1 MSESL
6 EPTQGAQTAA
16 DVAAR
21 SRADLADQLSD
32 TALRSFTKYYSTFE
46 FSDLEEALRCTE
58 EALKSIPHDHPEYLG
73 HLSNIVSLFSDKFDT
88 TGRVVDL
95 ENAIQFGREAIDRFP
110 ENLNRGYLLNAVA
123 DKFDTLFASTGEVSA
138 QDLSVQYA
146 KDAYQETSDR
156 PENEPF
162 RLEVMDTLCT
172 VLMTRYQRIWD
183 LQDLEQAI
191 EIARSVRCFS
201 QNGYLEHSIR
211 LSDHLISKYLR
222 VGEVAS
228 LEEAKTISR
237 EALLFA
243 AVDDADYPGCVFS
256 LARSLYLSSQRT
268 SELSELEGAI
278 QYLRSVE
285 KFLAEDDCES
295 ISQYLSSLA
304 NCLDYKYS
312 ITGQPSQL
320 EEAIQ
325 LMRRAVDITD
335 PETDRYA
342 GILCQISVL
351 LGQRYS
357 RAWSMDDLIESIGY
371 GEEAVNAS
379 LPSDPNLP
387 AFMTSLGNR
396 FMERYLRTGKVG
408 YMDKA
413 IELSRDALKKSPEG
427 HPAHVAHVTCLS
439 HQLGERYSRFGMMAD
454 LEEAIQ
460 LVKETLSLGSL
471 GNSDRAKCF
480 TAAALRFGDK
490 YLRTNSL
497 PDLEESVRYAKRALD
512 ELPEEHSHRAA
523 YSSNLAEV
531 LRSKY
536 QETNVM
542 SDLEES
548 LHYGRQAVRETPPG
562 NADEAGYFNNLAF
575 QLAEK
580 YRKTREPE
588 ILAEAIS
595 YATKAVTDRP
605 EEYQYR
611 AMYLSN
617 LGDCLRDRHAISNS
631 ASDLEAAMQNYEL
644 ALAQTSSPIINR
656 IKAGIQILELS
667 SAHSSWRRAFEAS
680 ATAVELI
687 PQLSMRSLENSDK
700 QFMLGQAAG
709 LTSDAVAAAIN
720 AGEGPLC
727 ALSLL
732 EQGRGLIA
740 TSLEEIRTDVLEL
753 RKADPYLADAF
764 VSLGN
769 VLDMSE
775 ASTKQ
780 HVTTTPQV
788 GADRRYQVDKE
799 LGELIDTIRK
809 KDGFGNFL
817 RAPSEVDIQDAARNG
832 PVVAIN
838 VSKFRCD
845 ALLVENHQIRLLPLP
860 DLHLEDIKDRE
871 LQSNLGSTAVLEWLW
886 DTVTGPILHALGLSP
901 VPSGENS
908 WPHIWWIPTGP
919 LGRFPLHASGYHQ
932 DGRSETVC
940 DRLMSSYSA
949 SIKMMIYGRRHAATP
964 RGVYQALMLAMEN
977 TPGATR
983 LPFAAAEVKQAFSI
997 CQSMGLIPI
1006 TPEPCKQSVLSHLS
1020 QCSIFHFAGHGFTHN
1035 TDPSKSH
1042 LLLRDGM
1049 NNPLTVSEILALNL
1063 REMPPFL
1070 AYLSACGTGRIRD
1083 EKFFDESIHLVSSF
1097 QLAGFRHVIG
1107 TLWEVQD
1114 EMCAEMATIV
1124 YEEMRDGKMSDDSVC
1139 RGLHKATRAARDH
1152 WLGISSSLERNSR
1165 AVVKR
1170 ESMEAADGRACLSLP
1185 GEIRLPR
1192 DIKECAESEQF
1203 WVPYVHFGI

>member
-1 MSESL
+1 MSENID
-6 EPTQGAQTAA
+6 PIQGPEGAA

-21 SRADLADQLSD
+21 GGSDQADLLSD
-32 TALRSFTKYYSTFE
+32 AALRSFTNYYSTSTFP
-46 FSDLEEALRCTE
+46 DLEEAIKFTE
-58 EALKSIPHDHPEYLG
+58 DALNSIPHDHPEYLG
-73 HLSNIVSLFSDKFDT
+73 HLSNIVSLYADKFEIA
-88 TGRVVDL
+88 GRVSDL
-95 ENAIQFGREAIDRFP
+95 EKATQFGKEVIDRFS
-110 ENLNRGYLLNAVA
+110 ENPNRAYFLNAVA
-123 DKFDTLFASTGEVSA
+123 DRLNTLFTLTGDVSA
-138 QDLSVQYA
+138 QDLAVQYA
-146 KDAYQETSDR
+146 KDAYQETSDKS
-156 PENEPF
+156 ENEPF

-183 LQDLEQAI
+183 LQDLDQAI
-191 EIARSVRCFS
+191 EIARRMRYLS
-201 QNGYLEHSIR
+201 QDDYLEHSIR
-211 LSDHLISKYLR
+211 LCDHLIFKYLR

-228 LEEAKTISR
+228 LEEAKAISR
-237 EALLFA
+237 EALLVA
-243 AVDDADYPGCVFS
+243 PADDPDYPGCVFT
-256 LARSLYLSSQRT
+256 LTRSLYLSSQRT
-268 SELSELEGAI
+268 SDLSELEEAI
-278 QYLRSVE
+278 QHLRSVGE
-285 KFLAEDDCES
+285 FLAEDDVES
-295 ISQYLSSLA
+295 ISTYLGSLA

-312 ITGQPSQL
+312 ITGRSSQL

-325 LMRRAVDITD
+325 LMMRVVDLAGPERDRD
-335 PETDRYA
+335 P
-342 GILCQISVL
+342 GVLCQLSVL
-351 LGQRYS
+351 LGQSYS
-357 RAWSMDDLIESIGY
+357 RAWSMDDLIESIRY

-396 FMERYLRTGKVG
+396 FMERYLRTGKVE
-408 YMDKA
+408 YMDRA
-413 IELSRDALKKSPEG
+413 IELSRGALKKSPEG
-427 HPAHVAHVTCLS
+427 HPAHVGHVICLS
-439 HQLGERYSRFGMMAD
+439 HQLGERYSRFGMMTD

-471 GNSDRAKCF
+471 RNPDRAKCF

-497 PDLEESVRYAKRALD
+497 PDLEESIRYAKYALD

-575 QLAEK
+575 QLAEM
-580 YRKTREPE
+580 YRKTREPTVLE
-588 ILAEAIS
+588 EAIS
-595 YATKAVTDRP
+595 YADKAVTDRP
-605 EEYQYR
+605 DEYQYR

-617 LGDCLRDRHAISNS
+617 LGDCLRDRYAISNA

-656 IKAGIQILELS
+656 IKAGIQMLELS
-667 SAHSSWRRAFEAS
+667 SAHSSWCRAFEAS
-680 ATAVELI
+680 ATAVGLI
-687 PQLSMRSLENSDK
+687 PQLSMRSLENPDK

-753 RKADPYLADAF
+753 RKAHPELADEF
-764 VSLGN
+764 VSLGK

-780 HVTTTPQV
+780 HIATAPQA

-799 LGELIDTIRK
+799 LGELIETIRQ

-817 RAPSEVDIQDAARNG
+817 RAPNEVDIQDAARNG

-845 ALLVENHQIRLLPLP
+845 AILVESHQIRVLPLP
-860 DLHLEDIKDRE
+860 CLHLEDIKERE
-871 LQSNLGSTAVLEWLW
+871 LQLNLGSTMVLEWLW
-886 DTVTGPILHALGLSP
+886 DTVTGPILNALGLSP
-901 VPSGENS
+901 VPLGADD

-932 DGRSETVC
+932 YGYSETVC
-940 DRLMSSYSA
+940 DRVMSSYSA

-964 RGVYQALMLAMEN
+964 QVVDQALILAMEN

-997 CQSMGLIPI
+997 CQSMGLSPI
-1006 TPEPCKQSVLSHLS
+1006 TPEPYKQTVLSQLS

-1049 NNPLTVSEILALNL
+1049 SNPLTVSEILALNL
-1063 REMPPFL
+1063 RKNPPFL

-1114 EMCAEMATIV
+1114 EMCAEMATVV
-1124 YEEMRDGKMSDDSVC
+1124 YGEIRGGKMSDDSVC
-1139 RGLHKATRAARDH
+1139 RGLHKATRAARDR
-1152 WLGISSSLERNSR
+1152 WLSIASNSERSSR
-1165 AVVKR
+1165 AILKR
-1170 ESMEAADGRACLSLP
+1170 ESTEAADDIACLSLQ
-1185 GEIRLPR
+1185 GGIRLPR
-1192 DIKECAESEQF
+1192 DIQECAESEQF

>member
-1 MSESL
+1 MPENI
-6 EPTQGAQTAA
+6 EPIQGPEGAA

-21 SRADLADQLSD
+21 SGPDQADLLSD
-32 TALRSFTKYYSTFE
+32 TALRSFTNYYFTSAFP
-46 FSDLEEALRCTE
+46 DLEEAIKCTE
-58 EALKSIPHDHPEYLG
+58 DALNSIPLDHPEYLG
-73 HLSNIVSLFSDKFDT
+73 HLSNIVSLFADKFDT
-88 TGRVVDL
+88 AGKVADL
-95 ENAIQFGREAIDRFP
+95 EKAIQFGREAIERFP
-110 ENLNRGYLLNAVA
+110 ENANRAYFLNAVA
-123 DKFDTLFASTGEVSA
+123 DRLDTLFTLTGDVSA

-156 PENEPF
+156 PEDEPF

-191 EIARSVRCFS
+191 EIARRVIYLS
-201 QNGYLEHSIR
+201 QEDYLEHSIR
-211 LSDHLISKYLR
+211 LSDHLIFKYLR

-228 LEEAKTISR
+228 LEEAKAISR
-237 EALLFA
+237 EALLVA
-243 AVDDADYPGCVFS
+243 PADDPDYPGCVFT
-256 LARSLYLSSQRT
+256 LTRSLYLSSQRT
-268 SELSELEGAI
+268 SDLSELEEAI
-278 QYLRSVE
+278 EHLRSVRQI
-285 KFLAEDDCES
+285 LAADDDEG
-295 ISQYLSSLA
+295 ISEYLRDLA
-304 NCLDYKYS
+304 SCLDYKYS
-312 ITGQPSQL
+312 ITGQSSQL

-325 LMRRAVDITD
+325 LMRGAIDLTD
-335 PETDRYA
+335 PETDRYP
-342 GILCQISVL
+342 GLLCQISVL
-351 LGQRYS
+351 LGQSYN
-357 RAWSMDDLIESIGY
+357 RAWSMDDLIESISY

-396 FMERYLRTGKVG
+396 FMQRYLRTGKVE

-427 HPAHVAHVTCLS
+427 HPAHVGHVICLS

-471 GNSDRAKCF
+471 SNSDRARCF

-497 PDLEESVRYAKRALD
+497 PDLEESVRYAKCALD

-536 QETNVM
+536 QETSVM

-580 YRKTREPE
+580 YRKTREPAVLE
-588 ILAEAIS
+588 EAIS

-605 EEYQYR
+605 DEYQYR
-611 AMYLSN
+611 ALYLSN
-617 LGDCLRDRHAISNS
+617 LGDCLRDRYAISNA

-680 ATAVELI
+680 ATAVGLI

-753 RKADPYLADAF
+753 RKAHPELADEF

-775 ASTKQ
+775 ASAKQ
-780 HVTTTPQV
+780 HITTAPQA
-788 GADRRYQVDKE
+788 GADRRYRVDKE
-799 LGELIDTIRK
+799 LGELIEIIRK

-817 RAPSEVDIQDAARNG
+817 RAPSEVDIQNAARNG
-832 PVVAIN
+832 PVVAVN

-845 ALLVENHQIRLLPLP
+845 AILVENHQIRLVPLP
-860 DLHLEDIKDRE
+860 YLHLEDIKEKE
-871 LQSNLGSTAVLEWLW
+871 LQSNLGSTVVLEWLW
-886 DTVTGPILHALGLSP
+886 DTVAGPILDALGLSP
-901 VPSGENS
+901 ALSGANN

-932 DGRSETVC
+932 HGRSETVC
-940 DRLMSSYSA
+940 DRVMSSYSA
-949 SIKMMIYGRRHAATP
+949 SIKMMIYSRRHATTP
-964 RGVYQALMLAMEN
+964 RVVDQALILAMEN
-977 TPGATR
+977 TPGAAR
-983 LPFAAAEVKQAFSI
+983 LPFAAAEVKQAFTL
-997 CQSMGLIPI
+997 CQSIGLSPI
-1006 TPEPCKQSVLSHLS
+1006 TPEPYKQIVLSQLS

-1063 REMPPFL
+1063 RKQPPFL

-1114 EMCAEMATIV
+1114 EMCAEIATVV

-1152 WLGISSSLERNSR
+1152 WLSIASNSERSSR
-1165 AVVKR
+1165 AILKR
-1170 ESMEAADGRACLSLP
+1170 ESMEAADGIACPSTQ

-1192 DIKECAESEQF
+1192 DIQECAESEQF